1 VSGSLLRRPGFRWLW
16 LGQTLLFAG
25 VQFWF
30 VAVTWLMLQ
39 RTGSGTS
46 MALVLMAAALPRG
59 RLMLLGGVLSDRH
72 PPRTLAVQAGWILA
86 IATGVLTLLAS
97 RDALDLGPVLVLAA
111 VFGAAEACLYPAALA
126 LLPRLLEDRHLGRAH
141 AWLQGSEQ
149 ISNVAGPALA
159 GLSLAVAGATAALAF
174 DTVLLLLAVGCVLDT
189 ASSILV
195 LTPLLMPIAKS
206 IGVDPVHFGV
216 IVIMNLSIG
225 TFTPPF
231 GINIFVGQA
240 VFRAPLSSIYP
251 GLVPFITAAIAA
263 LMVVTY
269 IPWLSLWILKYLG

>member
-1 VSGSLLRRPGFRWLW
+1 MSGSLLRRPGFRWLW

-46 MALVLMAAALPRG
+46 LALVLMAAALPRG
-59 RLMLLGGVLSDRH
+59 LLLLLGGVLSDRH
-72 PPRTLAVQAGWILA
+72 PPRTMAVRAGWILA

-141 AWLQGSEQ
+141 AWLHGS
-149 ISNVAGPALA
+149 
-159 GLSLAVAGATAALAF
+159 
-174 DTVLLLLAVGCVLDT
+174 
-189 ASSILV
+189 
-195 LTPLLMPIAKS
+195 
-206 IGVDPVHFGV
+206 
-216 IVIMNLSIG
+216 
-225 TFTPPF
+225 
-231 GINIFVGQA
+231 
-240 VFRAPLSSIYP
+240 
-251 GLVPFITAAIAA
+251 
-263 LMVVTY
+263 
-269 IPWLSLWILKYLG
+269 

>member
-1 VSGSLLRRPGFRWLW
+1 MSGSLLLRPGFRWLW

-46 MALVLMAAALPRG
+46 LALVLMAAALPRG
-59 RLMLLGGVLSDRH
+59 LLLLLGGVLSDRH
-72 PPRTLAVQAGWILA
+72 PPRTMAVRAGTILA
-86 IATGVLTLLAS
+86 TATGVLTLLAS

-159 GLSLAVAGATAALAF
+159 GLSLAVAGRRRPWP
-174 DTVLLLLAVGCVLDT
+174 
-189 ASSILV
+189 S
-195 LTPLLMPIAKS
+195 TPLCCCSPWAASCRCGLAWPRRTRPRRGAW
-206 IGVDPVHFGV
+206 G
-216 IVIMNLSIG
+216 
-225 TFTPPF
+225 
-231 GINIFVGQA
+231 
-240 VFRAPLSSIYP
+240 RACGRGSPSP
-251 GLVPFITAAIAA
+251 GATGRSARA
-263 LMVVTY
+263 
-269 IPWLSLWILKYLG
+269 